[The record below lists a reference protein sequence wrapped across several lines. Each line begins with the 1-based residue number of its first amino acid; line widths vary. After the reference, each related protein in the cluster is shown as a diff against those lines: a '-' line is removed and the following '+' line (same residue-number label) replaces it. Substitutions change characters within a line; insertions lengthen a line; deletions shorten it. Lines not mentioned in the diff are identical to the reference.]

1 MPLRFRKSVQLAPG
15 LRLNLSKGGPSLSV
29 GKPGATMNFSSKGVR
44 STVGIPGTGLSYS
57 ATAGATKSAPG
68 AKKTAYEAAVGDVP
82 EWNFGMDI
90 PAPPRPR
97 TRTRRLSMAAL
108 ILGVAVLFSTAKDHP
123 EFAALGLL
131 GAPVAGIVY
140 LVARARDAG
149 ASRRHAE
156 GVAALRHAGQML
168 ADDQLTVLLYFARG
182 DSRLQRAER
191 DIIVEYA
198 VQEEL
203 IHATGQ
209 VDLDETIRKQPDPGT
224 PAYREAL
231 SRLAQFIPEDRRAR
245 LLSAVER
252 IMETGKASEDQQ
264 RDLAAARVTL
274 GVGAA

>member
-1 MPLRFRKSVQLAPG
+1 MGIRFRKSIKLAPG
-15 LRLNLSKGGPSLSV
+15 LRLNLGKNGASVSAGPR
-29 GKPGATMNFSSKGVR
+29 GATMNFSSKGVR

-57 ATAGATKSAPG
+57 ATAGATKSGPG
-68 AKKTAYEAAVGDVP
+68 TKKTAYEAAVGNVP

-97 TRTRRLSMAAL
+97 TRTRSLSMTAL

-140 LVARARDAG
+140 LIARARDAG
-149 ASRRHAE
+149 AARRHAE

-203 IHATGQ
+203 IPATGQ
-209 VDLDETIRKQPDPGT
+209 VDLDEAIRKLPDPGT

-231 SRLAQFIPEDRRAR
+231 SRLAQFTPEDRRER

-252 IMETGKASEDQQ
+252 IMETGKASEDQR
-264 RDLAAARVTL
+264 RDLETARAEL
-274 GVGAA
+274 GVMQ